1 MTNDFCIL
9 LVEDDEND
17 VFFFMRAAAEANIR
31 NQISVARDGQEAIE
45 YLSGHNK
52 FADRSTYPLPC
63 LVVLDL
69 KMPRRTGLEVL
80 EWLRAESSLR
90 TIPVIV
96 FSSSAQGADID
107 RAYKLG
113 ANAFIVKPASTDKRT
128 ELARLINGFWL
139 HHNQPPLGCSG
150 KLPQSEGSPM
160 I

>member
-31 NQISVARDGQEAIE
+31 NQISVARDGQEAID
-45 YLSGHNK
+45 YLSGHQK
-52 FADRSTYPLPC
+52 FAERTTYPLPC
-63 LVVLDL
+63 LLVLDL

-80 EWLRAESSLR
+80 EWLRTESAFS

-96 FSSSAQGADID
+96 FSSSAQGSDIE

-113 ANAFIVKPASTDKRT
+113 ANAFVVKPVSTEKRT

-139 HHNQPPLGCSG
+139 HHNQPPLACSRS
-150 KLPQSEGSPM
+150 LSESDTRAHP
-160 I
+160 